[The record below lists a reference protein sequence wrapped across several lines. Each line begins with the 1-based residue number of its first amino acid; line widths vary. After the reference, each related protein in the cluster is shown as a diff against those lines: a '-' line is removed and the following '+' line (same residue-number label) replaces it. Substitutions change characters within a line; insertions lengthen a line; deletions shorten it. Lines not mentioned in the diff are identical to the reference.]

1 MYGGKADNLIL
12 MRDNGIPV
20 PEFVVVTDGKA
31 PDVTWKISSVRS
43 SADVEDGASDS
54 FAGQFDTFLGVTE
67 NELQEKIDL
76 CMASVSNEGA
86 AEYLKQREIGK
97 DIKMSVIV
105 QKMIDADLAG
115 IMFTANPQGIMNE
128 CVITVGKGT
137 GDKVVSDRTDTTSYY
152 YNTNDDL
159 YYSVSHRR

>member
-31 PDVTWKISSVRS
+31 PDVAWEISSVRS

-54 FAGQFDTFLGVTE
+54 FAGQFDTFLGVAE

-76 CMASVSNEGA
+76 CMASASNKGA
-86 AEYLKQREIGK
+86 AEYFGQRRHRLR
-97 DIKMSVIV
+97 
-105 QKMIDADLAG
+105 Q
-115 IMFTANPQGIMNE
+115 N
-128 CVITVGKGT
+128 
-137 GDKVVSDRTDTTSYY
+137 
-152 YNTNDDL
+152 YNAKRAVKFHSRN
-159 YYSVSHRR
+159 R